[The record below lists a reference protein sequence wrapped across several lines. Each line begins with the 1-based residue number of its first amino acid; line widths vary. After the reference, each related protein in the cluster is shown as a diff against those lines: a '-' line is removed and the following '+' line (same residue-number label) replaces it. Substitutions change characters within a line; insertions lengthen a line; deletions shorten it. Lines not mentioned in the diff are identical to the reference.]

1 MKTLWYPS
9 EGAIIVVSVTLPTR
23 MTNTTRTTNTTNTPN
38 ATDMPNT
45 TDATDTTGALKTS
58 AAPGGAPAAPAAVLR
73 PLGLLTL
80 LLGASLSSIDFFIV
94 NVALPSIERDL
105 HASPATLEMVVA
117 GYAVAYA
124 VLLVLGGRLGD
135 THGRRRLFLWGVA
148 AFGLT
153 SLACGLAPG
162 AWWLVAARVAQGA
175 ASALMLPQV
184 LATIH
189 ATTRGE
195 RRARTVAKYGAVS
208 GIAGLLGQVLGGA
221 LVAAD
226 LGGTGWRAAFLINVP
241 VAVVAILVGLRAVPD
256 TRAEQP
262 ARGDVA
268 GTVLLAVSLTALLLP
283 LTEGRAA
290 GWPLWSVLLLIAAPL
305 LTWAFGTVESRAERS
320 GGSPLLPPSLLRE
333 PGVRKGLALGL
344 PIFIGFSGFMFEF
357 AIILQQ
363 GLRYGALTAG
373 LTVIPMG
380 LTQIPASMLVPRLVN
395 RWGVRGTMA
404 RAALVHVA
412 GLVVMGLTVL
422 WVPWSALNPLALA
435 PGLLVCGFGQGVELA
450 LYYRI
455 VLAAVPAAR
464 AGAGSGLAATVQ
476 QSCLA
481 TGVATLGSLF
491 LALTPRLGMRDAYA
505 TCLAAQLAGLLALA
519 VLARRLP
526 RTPGAD

>member
-1 MKTLWYPS
+1 MTL
-9 EGAIIVVSVTLPTR
+9 A
-23 MTNTTRTTNTTNTPN
+23 TRTS
-38 ATDMPNT
+38 
-45 TDATDTTGALKTS
+45 GTS
-58 AAPGGAPAAPAAVLR
+58 APSLDSPSPPALR
-73 PLGLLTL
+73 PLGLLTI
-80 LLGASLSSIDFFIV
+80 LLGAALSSIDFFIV
-94 NVALPSIERDL
+94 NVALPSIESDL
-105 HASPATLEMVVA
+105 HASAATLEMVVA

-135 THGRRRLFLWGVA
+135 AFGRRRLFLWGVA

-175 ASALMLPQV
+175 AAALMLPQV

-195 RRARTVAKYGAVS
+195 RRAKAVARYGAV
-208 GIAGLLGQVLGGA
+208 GGLAGLLGQVLGGA

-226 LGGTGWRAAFLINVP
+226 LGGTGWRAAFLVNVP
-241 VAVVAILVGLRAVPD
+241 IAAVALVVGARTVPD
-256 TRAEQP
+256 SRAGQP
-262 ARGDVA
+262 ARGDA
-268 GTVLLAVSLTALLLP
+268 TGTVLFAAALLALLLP

-290 GWPLWSVLLLIAAPL
+290 GWPLWSVLLLAAAPL
-305 LTWAFGTVESRAERS
+305 LAVAFGAVERRAERT

-333 PGVRKGLALGL
+333 PGVRQGLALGL

-357 AIILQQ
+357 AILLQQ
-363 GLRYGALTAG
+363 GLRYGALEAG

-380 LTQIPASMLVPRLVN
+380 LTQAPASMLVPRLVR
-395 RWGVRGTMA
+395 RWGPRVMG
-404 RAALVHVA
+404 AAAVVHGA
-412 GLVVMGLTVL
+412 GLVVLGLTVL
-422 WVPWSALNPLALA
+422 WTPWDGLGPLAFA
-435 PGLLVCGFGQGVELA
+435 PGLLLCGLGQGVQLA

-481 TGVATLGSLF
+481 VGVATLGSVF
-491 LALTPRLGMRDAYA
+491 LALVPHLGMRHALPVA
-505 TCLAAQLAGLLALA
+505 LGVQLACLLAL
-519 VLARRLP
+519 VGLSLRLP
-526 RTPGAD
+526 RTLQ